1 MLYDAYEVQRS
12 LLAGA
17 SKLAGL
23 GAGWLSNPANPL
35 GYSAMSPMVAA
46 SLEVF
51 AHAAAPRG
59 KPEFAIHSV
68 KIGRKEVRIDEQI
81 LLRKPFGQL
90 KHFAR
95 DGVDKGPSVLIVAPM
110 SGHYATL
117 LRGTVERLLPS
128 HDVYI
133 TDWRDAKLVPT
144 GEGGF
149 NLDDYID
156 YLIEFLELIGT
167 KTGER
172 PHMLAVCQPA
182 VPAFAATALM
192 NEDKN
197 PHRPKSLTMMG
208 GPIDTRQAPTA
219 VNTLATERPFGWFE
233 QNVIA
238 TVPMIYPGAGRK
250 VYPGFLQLAGFM
262 TMNLGS
268 HLISHWEMFKHLV
281 EGDEESAAATQ
292 RFYDEYRSVCD
303 MTAEFYLQTVDVV
316 FQQHLLPKGEME
328 HRGRL
333 VDPAAIRDTALLAIE
348 GERDDISGIG
358 QTKAALDIATRL
370 PKAKKQY
377 FLAEDVGHYGIFNG
391 RKWREKIAPVVEKF
405 IAANA

>member
-23 GAGWLSNPANPL
+23 GAGWLNNPSNPF
-35 GYSAMSPMVAA
+35 GYSAMGPVVAA

-59 KPEFAIHSV
+59 KPEFGIENV
-68 KIGRKEVRIDEQI
+68 KVGRKDVRVDEQI

-90 KHFAR
+90 KHFAK
-95 DGVDKGPSVLIVAPM
+95 DGVAAGEPLLIVAPM

-117 LRGTVERLLPS
+117 LRGTVDRLLPR

-133 TDWRDAKLVPT
+133 TDWRDAKCVPLSD
-144 GEGGF
+144 GSF
-149 NLDDYID
+149 DLDDYID
-156 YLIEFLELIGT
+156 YLIEFLEAIG
-167 KTGER
+167 KRTGQR
-172 PHMLAVCQPA
+172 PHLLAVCQPA

-192 NEDKN
+192 NQDKN
-197 PHRPKSLTMMG
+197 PWRPKTLTMMG
-208 GPIDTRQAPTA
+208 GPIDTRKAPTA
-219 VNTLATERPFGWFE
+219 VNTLATQRPFGWFE
-233 QNVIA
+233 HNVIA

-281 EGDEESAAATQ
+281 VGDEESASATQ
-292 RFYDEYRSVCD
+292 KFYDEYRSVCD

-316 FQQHLLPKGEME
+316 FQRHLLPEGEMM
-328 HRGRL
+328 HRGRR

-358 QTKAALDIATRL
+358 QTKAALDIATKL

-377 FLAEDVGHYGIFNG
+377 FLARDVGHYGIFNG

-405 IAANA
+405 TAAN